1 MTCAVGAGWSCA
13 LVHTHACAI
22 VVGWPV
28 FWRCWGRLHLG
39 FCAARAVV
47 CHPFVGTGGVR
58 VAALRTVRTG
68 ERKAAASKLQ
78 AQSLCCG
85 TAGVL
90 AVRRT
95 CWSWWREGGGIEKGK
110 AGGREVRTQ
119 LYFQLVNG
127 ERPRGRQTGDIAGGT
142 KRIVVISGEKSRGF
156 QRWRPNVP
164 LCTIAR
170 NSLERACW

>member
-22 VVGWPV
+22 VVFWPV

-119 LYFQLVNG
+119 LYFQLCNRHTKSAITDRRRRSSRCRKIRG
-127 ERPRGRQTGDIAGGT
+127 SGRRTGWRSRSTRPT
-142 KRIVVISGEKSRGF
+142 
-156 QRWRPNVP
+156 
-164 LCTIAR
+164 
-170 NSLERACW
+170 